1 MRDASFCFACGAEN
15 PIGLHLHFVEDGGG
29 IRAEFTPGRQYEGY
43 EGVLHGG
50 IVATALDEAM
60 AMLLHLRGREALT
73 GRLDIRFRRE
83 APVGQRLV
91 VSARISEERTTFY
104 ATEAALALSDGT
116 LLAEARATFVRG
128 G

>member
-1 MRDASFCFACGAEN
+1 MRDARGCFACGEEN
-15 PIGLHLHFVEDGGG
+15 PIGLHLRFAEDGDG

-60 AMLLHLRGREALT
+60 AMLLHRRGREGLT
-73 GRLDIRFRRE
+73 GRLEIRFRRE

-91 VSARISEERTTFY
+91 VSARISEERATFY
-104 ATEAALALSDGT
+104 TTEAALRLADGT